1 MSELCMNLI
10 AFNAVFLGRNMGDLQ
25 MAVGCF
31 GCILQSWNLLS
42 NGAFRWKMKPFVREV
57 WAHRPFLPS
66 AQFLRKCATEDFESW
81 QAFHFPLV
89 IWEGLA
95 AVDCTE
101 GWEGNAPCSSSRFGL
116 NQKRRTCVYLVIGS
130 KRICW
135 SDLVGKQLKQPVAP
149 RSFKQKSKHHL
160 SQNNSNVLNLVA
172 SAEVAMCEFPWTL
185 ANLWDLLINEKNKG
199 PGPETFPY
207 LGTRVSVLTRS
218 PGLGSGLLLLEMS
231 KKNNSK
237 QFEKPT

>member
-1 MSELCMNLI
+1 MLYSWVGIWVTCRWLLDVLA
-10 AFNAVFLGRNMGDLQ
+10 AFSGVETCSQMEHLGER
-25 MAVGCF
+25 
-31 GCILQSWNLLS
+31 WNLLLGKCGPTDHS
-42 NGAFRWKMKPFVREV
+42 CP
-57 WAHRPFLPS
+57 LPS
-66 AQFLRKCATEDFESW
+66 FWGNVQRRILNPNRLIPFTDLGRIGSS
-81 QAFHFPLV
+81 
-89 IWEGLA
+89 GLHR
-95 AVDCTE
+95 
-101 GWEGNAPCSSSRFGL
+101 GLEGNAPCSSSRFGL
-116 NQKRRTCVYLVIGS
+116 NQKRRTCACLVIGS
-130 KRICW
+130 KWICW

-160 SQNNSNVLNLVA
+160 SQNNSNMLNLVA

-218 PGLGSGLLLLEMS
+218 PGLGSGGLLLLEMS
-231 KKNNSK
+231 RKTNSK